1 MLDYKNI
8 EDDLE
13 IYLNSIEKEINIINE
28 NKENLIII
36 QNELNINKINIKTLN
51 LQEFRMEIENYR
63 NLNENI
69 EYLEFYQSL
78 IKLDDK
84 KINEETKLNQLNNL
98 TLIVRIKNL
107 FLA

>member
-69 EYLEFYQSL
+69 EYLTIE
-78 IKLDDK
+78 
-84 KINEETKLNQLNNL
+84 
-98 TLIVRIKNL
+98 
-107 FLA
+107 